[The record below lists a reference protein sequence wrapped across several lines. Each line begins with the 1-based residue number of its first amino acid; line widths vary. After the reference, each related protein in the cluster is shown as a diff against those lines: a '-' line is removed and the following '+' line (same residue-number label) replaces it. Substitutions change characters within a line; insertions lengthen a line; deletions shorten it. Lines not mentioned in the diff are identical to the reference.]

1 MNDELDNLL
10 ETMKNI
16 YIFLMV
22 SVPAIA
28 LVGYIIYSRI
38 LNG

>member
-1 MNDELDNLL
+1 MNDELDSLL
-10 ETMKNI
+10 ESIKNI

-28 LVGYIIYSRI
+28 VVSYIIYSRL